1 MLSPLSSPSLRDF
14 RLYGVFGGRRGGEE
28 REVHTH
34 VESLSDIIVMDPCYG
49 EVHDSSISQNVLV
62 QELCKVHK
70 NKNRHHVPVL

>member
-1 MLSPLSSPSLRDF
+1 MRKPGDVSESCS
-14 RLYGVFGGRRGGEE
+14 RGEEE

-34 VESLSDIIVMDPCYG
+34 IESLSDIIVMNACYR
-49 EVHDSSISQNVLV
+49 EVHDSSISQDVLV